1 MNSAYISLRQALI
14 ARSTTVALALV
25 VIPFLCFGLL
35 LFTYVVN
42 VPWMDDI
49 ETFLNF
55 MLGYTGSHT
64 IGEKLDWLLR
74 PNNEHRM
81 LVGKLITLALYKL
94 TGTVNFRWLIFAAFA
109 FFLGI
114 VLVLYRVFRSINLP
128 LIAFVPVPFLM
139 LQPQSYLTTMWAITG
154 MQHEVVIALVITSL
168 FLLANGSR
176 NQFAGGLGLQIL
188 ASFSMSNGLFGWAAG
203 AVLLATQRQWG
214 RLGIWL
220 VAGVGAVLFYF
231 HDFQNA
237 QGNDSSIT
245 FFLANPHLTFFGFF
259 TFTGGLFDFF
269 FESEIFRRSI
279 LPTIAGMILIP
290 VMLWLLWRMNKS
302 LLRGGWSSDT
312 PKNQEQTALWKRR
325 YFFTG
330 CYTFLM
336 VNAVIIAFLRPRFG
350 YFVMLVSNYMI
361 YPALL
366 VSLLYLN
373 VLSEEY
379 QNRKII
385 RRWMTLGAGISLM
398 VWGVWYVLR
407 MPKVAYRKQELLTN
421 AYNQKRNDVGLGASL
436 GTTFA
441 QSAQRWMDDAV
452 AKGMYQYPA
461 AFYTPY
467 EQMLQEPIAGKPTST
482 IPLLVRE
489 HPDVDLVRTN
499 AWRVPDG
506 LSNACFIVKSTERT
520 YLFPVPT
527 LFSPKPFFLGR
538 SIPVLESEILKTSL
552 YPGTYKVGILLHPTQ
567 GPAIQYLDHTITV
580 Q

>member
-1 MNSAYISLRQALI
+1 MNSAYISLKQTLSI
-14 ARSTTVALALV
+14 RSTLLALV
-25 VIPFLCFGLL
+25 LVAIPFFCFCLL
-35 LFTYVVN
+35 LFAYVVN

-49 ETFLNF
+49 DAFLNF
-55 MLGYTGSHT
+55 MLGYTGSQT
-64 IGEKLDWLLR
+64 VGEKLDWLLR

-81 LVGKLITLALYKL
+81 LGGKLIALVLYKL

-114 VLVLYRVFRSINLP
+114 LLVLYRVFRSINLP

-168 FLLANGSR
+168 YLLASGSR
-176 NQFAGGLGLQIL
+176 NRFMGSIGLQVL
-188 ASFSMSNGLFGWAAG
+188 ASFSMSNGLFGWVAG
-203 AVLLATQRQWG
+203 AVLLTAQRQWG
-214 RLGIWL
+214 RLGAWL
-220 VAGVGAVLFYF
+220 AVGAGAILFYF

-269 FESEIFRRSI
+269 FESDIFRRSI

-290 VMLWLLWRMNKS
+290 LMLWLLWGMNKS
-302 LLRGGWSSDT
+302 LLRGGWGADT
-312 PKNQEQTALWKRR
+312 YQSQEQKALWKRR

-330 CYTFLM
+330 CYTFLL

-373 VLSEEY
+373 VLSEQY

-385 RRWMTLGAGISLM
+385 SRWVTLGAGISLM

-421 AYNQKRNDVGLGASL
+421 AYNQKNNDVGLGASL
-436 GTTFA
+436 GTSFA
-441 QSAQRWMDDAV
+441 QSAQRWMNDAV
-452 AKGMYQYPA
+452 SKGMYQYPE

-467 EQMLQEPIAGKPTST
+467 EQALQKPIAGKPTNA
-482 IPLLVRE
+482 IPLLVKE
-489 HPDVDLVRTN
+489 YPDVELVRTSN
-499 AWRVPDG
+499 WRVPDG
-506 LSNACFIVKSTERT
+506 LSNACIIVKSAERT

-527 LFSPKPFFLGR
+527 LFLPKPFFLGR
-538 SIPVLESEILKTSL
+538 SIPGLESEILKTSL
-552 YPGTYKVGILLHPTQ
+552 YPGTYQVGILLHPTD